1 MQELVIQSGSSVISE
16 QVPMLEA
23 EKAALKTF
31 ARKKLLRFWPVYLTL
46 VAILGI
52 GWFRAREGGA
62 TRNAFTVT
70 EWTEEDK
77 ARVDLVAPYLLGFF
91 FIMLTIYFYRIYRK
105 TIHPILKDL
114 RERKMEVR
122 RFKPEKYQTPFF
134 EEYFLVTD
142 LPKKRLIKIRKEGFY
157 LINDS
162 SIASVYIA
170 PNSKL
175 FFSVKI
181 DHVNIEFTD
190 NDKMPDM

>member
-1 MQELVIQSGSSVISE
+1 MQELIIQPGSSVISE
-16 QVPMLEA
+16 LVPMLDG
-23 EKAALKTF
+23 EKTALKTF

-62 TRNAFTVT
+62 TRNAFIVS

-77 ARVDLVAPYLLGFF
+77 ARVDLVAPYFLGFL
-91 FIMLTIYFYRIYRK
+91 FIALTIYFYRIYRK
-105 TIHPILKDL
+105 TIHPILKDIQN
-114 RERKMEVR
+114 EKMEVR

-142 LPKKRLIKIRKEGFY
+142 LPQKRLIKITKEGFY
-157 LINDS
+157 LIHENS
-162 SIASVYIA
+162 KASVYIA

-175 FFSVKI
+175 LFSVKI
-181 DHVNIEFTD
+181 DQANIEFTD
-190 NDKMPDM
+190 NAKMPDM